1 MNQLNLE
8 QSEEKL
14 LTLLKHLILQLMPNN
29 ITIVQTLMECPLKM
43 MEVVDL
49 WDLIGKELLFR
60 MKLCALKLSQLML
73 VN

>member
-29 ITIVQTLMECPLKM
+29 ITIVHILMECHLKM

-49 WDLIGKELLFR
+49 
-60 MKLCALKLSQLML
+60 
-73 VN
+73 